1 VCVCVHRKL
10 CTVCDALNTHQD
22 EIQQLLQQVGPP
34 PPLRRSPPDPELAL
48 NALIREL
55 GRDDLEVEEVKDINK
70 AIHVMVF
77 GEPRVAEA
85 DIRQR
90 TKDAVS
96 RRHDGVE
103 SLDGF
108 SLDQAHSL
116 ARRVLRE
123 QAFEDFTNSIT
134 ASHGVVGAV

>member
-1 VCVCVHRKL
+1 VCVCVCVHRKL

-77 GEPRVAEA
+77 EPRVAEA
-85 DIRQR
+85 P
-90 TKDAVS
+90 

-103 SLDGF
+103 HLDGF